1 MKVLID
7 ALPHK
12 SGGGITYIEN
22 LVPELARSNKNIEY
36 YILVQKNLD
45 IDFDLTENCK
55 LVSVLIPFNNILI
68 RMLYEQL
75 ILPIK
80 LYTGK
85 FDLLFSPA
93 DTTVLLS
100 PVKVILAIRNISP
113 YANNIL
119 ETNWGIRKKIRIN
132 ILKIFSKLSVM
143 KSKKVIFVSD
153 FSKNEIS
160 KQLGI
165 PKSKATT
172 VYHGIKKE
180 IFAEIKNESIPDH
193 LKEKLDKI
201 GNYILSVSS
210 IYSFKN
216 YTALLKAYSK
226 LEKDLRDK
234 YNIII
239 AGKILEQQ
247 HYKTLQNLAYKLE
260 INDKVHFLG
269 KVEHKF
275 IPYLYSKATVFVHPS
290 FLETFGHSLVES
302 MAAGIPVIAAN
313 SPAIPEILGGA
324 GLLFD
329 AHNPDDLTKKITSV
343 LKDKNLREELTLKG
357 LDRANNF
364 SWEKSAN
371 ETLQVLINVYNKRE

>member
-12 SGGGITYIEN
+12 SGGGITYIQN
-22 LVPELARSNKNIEY
+22 LVPELAHSNKNIEY

-45 IDFDLTENCK
+45 IDLELAENCK
-55 LVSVLIPFNNILI
+55 LVSVFIPFNNVLI

-100 PVKVILAIRNISP
+100 PAKVILAIRNISP
-113 YANNIL
+113 YAGNIV
-119 ETNWGIRKKIRIN
+119 ESNWGIRKDIRIKF
-132 ILKIFSKLSVM
+132 LKMFSKLSVM

-153 FSKNEIS
+153 FSKVAIS
-160 KQLGI
+160 KALGI
-165 PKSKATT
+165 PEGKATT

-180 IFAEIKNESIPDH
+180 IFTETKNESMPDH
-193 LKEKLDKI
+193 LKEKLNKI
-201 GNYILSVSS
+201 GDYILSVSS

-216 YTALLKAYSK
+216 YATLLKAYSK
-226 LEKDLRDK
+226 LENDLKSK
-234 YNIII
+234 YNIVI
-239 AGKILEQQ
+239 AGKILEPK
-247 HYKTLQNLAYKLE
+247 HYKTLQNLADKLE
-260 INDKVHFLG
+260 ITDKVNFLG

-290 FLETFGHSLVES
+290 LLETFGHSLVES
-302 MAAGIPVIAAN
+302 MASGIPVIAAN

-329 AHNPDDLTKKITSV
+329 PHNPEDLTRKITSV
-343 LKDKNLREELTLKG
+343 LKDKNLRKELTLKG
-357 LDRANNF
+357 LDRANDF
-364 SWEKSAN
+364 SWGKSAD
-371 ETLQVLINVYNKRE
+371 ETLQILMNAYNKR